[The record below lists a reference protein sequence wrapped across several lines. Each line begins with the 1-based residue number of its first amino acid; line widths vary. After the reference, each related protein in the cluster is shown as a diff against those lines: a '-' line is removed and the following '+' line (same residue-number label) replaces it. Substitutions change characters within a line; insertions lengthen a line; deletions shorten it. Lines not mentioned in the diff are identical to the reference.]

1 MEPTEDILEKIDQAI
16 DLIKPGIYD
25 TVHVDSLMKIY
36 DIVVAEKEK
45 NPSWQLSSMET
56 RKRKRPKLQ

>member
-25 TVHVDSLMKIY
+25 TVQVDSLMKIY